1 MCLSSLI
8 SISLAVEVLTQE
20 VGPQDFIACD
30 GEGAFQQLAKFLDPI
45 GIEKLE
51 AEHQIQFKF
60 AVPNAHF
67 TTGLVERRMR
77 MVHDFMGKLNMQG
90 TGMSVSDISLMFQ
103 YVACRINTI
112 PYGLKNINTYS
123 ERKIQELRDGSEL
136 ITFISPADWMM
147 FQTPKGIDFESIQS
161 TRGAAI
167 KTTIETL
174 ETLEKFR
181 TNEMMKVLNKQYDNV
196 CLESSN
202 RIRLHSVVLVRKRE

>member
-1 MCLSSLI
+1 M
-8 SISLAVEVLTQE
+8 
-20 VGPQDFIACD
+20 
-30 GEGAFQQLAKFLDPI
+30 AKFLDPR

-51 AEHQIQFKF
+51 AKHQIQFKF

-112 PYGLKNINTYS
+112 PYGVKNINTYS

-147 FQTPKGIDFESIQS
+147 FQTPKGIDFKSIQS
-161 TRGAAI
+161 TRGTAI
-167 KTTIETL
+167 KSTIEKL
-174 ETLEKFR
+174 ETLEEFR
-181 TNEMMKVLNKQYDNV
+181 TDEMMKVLNKQYDNV

-202 RIRLHSVVLVRKRE
+202 RIRLNSVVLVRNIANETKREPLKIARIEEIKEFKG